1 MYDIYVY
8 IGSMDVAL
16 VDQAVVF
23 VSVMHCLVKKNDKG
37 SDQSIYFHL
46 FVYEPAIPNFQDDM
60 NQSFHHSS
68 KTNFTFVSA
77 KVVVFV
83 ST

>member
-23 VSVMHCLVKKNDKG
+23 VSVMYCLVKKTIRVPIN
-37 SDQSIYFHL
+37 L
-46 FVYEPAIPNFQDDM
+46 FIFICLFM
-60 NQSFHHSS
+60 NQPFQIS
-68 KTNFTFVSA
+68 KML
-77 KVVVFV
+77 
-83 ST
+83 